1 MYTSYN
7 NKPQHTTADRVH
19 LHDRVHTLCAHLDQL
34 GGDSNPARAVT
45 AEAEENDAALLG
57 RRHTCSRT
65 ALSNRDVLSDRHGS
79 SAERSS

>member
-7 NKPQHTTADRVH
+7 NKPQKRIGCICMIGCTR
-19 LHDRVHTLCAHLDQL
+19 CAHLDQL

-65 ALSNRDVLSDRHGS
+65 ALSNRDALAIAMAAALSDRFD
-79 SAERSS
+79 